1 MTKLSDMIGKK
12 FKCSDPHFLNEV
24 GTILDA
30 WVEEGGAEYF
40 NVMGSDWQGTFRI
53 DEGEIV

>member
-1 MTKLSDMIGKK
+1 MIGKK